1 MVKNK
6 KEKYNTPQRE
16 CVWTEVICN
25 TPNAL
30 WILFYGNIPP
40 KKNSRMR
47 ARGISLPSANYME
60 WHKRCKKWVEGIEFK
75 YSNFPCT
82 LSIYSIIHNNVR
94 KDLDNYTQSIQDFLT
109 DVGAI
114 PDDNNSVIP
123 EIHTKVVAKIK
134 NCPLTYI
141 TLTPLRYNI
150 KEYKEDIKYDIDKMK
165 EKSDILSNNKNKND

>member
-1 MVKNK
+1 MPRPK
-6 KEKYNTPQRE
+6 KEKYNTPQWE
-16 CVWTEVICN
+16 CVRAQVICN

-60 WHKRCKKWVEGIEFK
+60 WHKRCEKEIKGTEFK
-75 YSNFPCT
+75 FNNFPCT
-82 LSIYSIIHNNVR
+82 LSIYSIIHNNVK

-109 DVGAI
+109 DVWAI
-114 PDDNNSVIP
+114 PDDNNMIIP
-123 EIHTKVVAKIK
+123 EIHTKVVARIK
-134 NCPLTYI
+134 NCPLTYV

-150 KEYKEDIKYDIDKMK
+150 AEYKEDIKYSPEWME
-165 EKSDILSNNKNKND
+165 EKSKFFTTY